1 MSGLVKHLR
10 SPLIFFGF
18 IFQPVVTKFAIG
30 MKMSKRGGVPIKF
43 PGEIFLLCPQV
54 MERLCG
60 DLSPYFVIW
69 CDEEVRSAVST
80 WKYSG
85 GINAVLNI
93 KE

>member
-1 MSGLVKHLR
+1 
-10 SPLIFFGF
+10 
-18 IFQPVVTKFAIG
+18 
-30 MKMSKRGGVPIKF
+30 
-43 PGEIFLLCPQV
+43 

-60 DLSPYFVIW
+60 NLSPYFVIW